1 MPIVIG
7 QKPDHDFTQPVGLLG
22 DCHRRVE
29 RFLGVLVNLGSNAGA
44 VLDAGRRS
52 ALQGALHYFRDAA
65 PRHTA
70 DEEVSLFPRLR
81 AMHAAEVRDS
91 LAIVDRLE
99 ADHQYVA
106 PLHAELDDLGR
117 RWLLQGTLHPEPAA
131 RFRQLAEGLAAAYQE
146 HIRLEDSLIFPL
158 AGRHLAPAAL
168 EAIGAEMAARRG
180 VAGRR

>member
-1 MPIVIG
+1 
-7 QKPDHDFTQPVGLLG
+7 
-22 DCHRRVE
+22 
-29 RFLGVLVNLGSNAGA
+29 
-44 VLDAGRRS
+44 
-52 ALQGALHYFRDAA
+52 
-65 PRHTA
+65 
-70 DEEVSLFPRLR
+70 
-81 AMHAAEVRDS
+81 MHAAEVRDS

-117 RWLLQGTLHPEPAA
+117 RWLDHGTLDSVPAA